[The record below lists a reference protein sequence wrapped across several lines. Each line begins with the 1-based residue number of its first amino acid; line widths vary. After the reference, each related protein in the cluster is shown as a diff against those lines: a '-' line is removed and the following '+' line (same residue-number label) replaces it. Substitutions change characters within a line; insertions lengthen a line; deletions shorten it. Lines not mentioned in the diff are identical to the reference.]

1 MDFDPTDEQRML
13 AETVNSLLGK
23 QSAPLSRLKLLD
35 SERGWSRELW
45 QQYAQLGLLG
55 LTFEEQY
62 DGAGMG
68 GAELATVMESFGRS
82 LVLEPFFATVV
93 LGGTLVSQAGTPEQ
107 KSAILP
113 RVAAGDLLLAFAYA
127 EPGTRWSQTDIA
139 TTAVRSADS
148 GGWAICGEKI
158 AVLGADSADTLIVSA
173 VTPDGIGLFLV
184 DAAAVSVDAY
194 PMQDG
199 HRARAA
205 PRHLGRRRRSHLD
218 GDRRRDGG
226 AVRRIDRG
234 LRTDAVDDRRLPED
248 PGAVR
253 PADRGVPGAAVPRG
267 GHVRRARAGALDGA
281 AGPALA
287 RRRRSGCAA
296 ADRARGQDP
305 GRPAQPAD
313 RAGVHPA
320 ARRHRDDDGVSG
332 RPLLQAQRRHRQ
344 DLRRHQR
351 ADRAGRRRRRAHRLA
366 ARPLP
371 FSYVV
376 YCHACCRRAVCAG
389 RAAACLLPAAR

>member
-13 AETVNSLLGK
+13 AETVNSLLDK
-23 QSAPLSRLKLLD
+23 RYDPASRLKLLD
-35 SERGWSRELW
+35 SELGWSRELW

-55 LTFEEQY
+55 LTFDEQY

-113 RVAAGDLLLAFAYA
+113 KVAAGELLLAFAYT

-139 TTAVRSADS
+139 TTAVRSRD
-148 GGWAICGEKI
+148 GDGWTISGEKI

-184 DAAAVSVDAY
+184 DAADVSVDALRHAGR
-194 PMQDG
+194 PARRG
-199 HRARAA
+199 RAPRRRARAA
-205 PRHLGRRRRSHLD
+205 PRHLGRRHRSHLD
-218 GDRRRDGG
+218 RDRRRDRG
-226 AVRRIDRG
+226 AVRRGDRR
-234 LRTDAVDDRRLPED
+234 LRADAVDDRRLPED

-267 GHVRRARAGALDGA
+267 GHVRRARAGPLDGA

-287 RRRRSGCAA
+287 
-296 ADRARGQDP
+296 
-305 GRPAQPAD
+305 
-313 RAGVHPA
+313 
-320 ARRHRDDDGVSG
+320 
-332 RPLLQAQRRHRQ
+332 
-344 DLRRHQR
+344 
-351 ADRAGRRRRRAHRLA
+351 
-366 ARPLP
+366 
-371 FSYVV
+371 
-376 YCHACCRRAVCAG
+376 
-389 RAAACLLPAAR
+389 

>member
-13 AETVNSLLGK
+13 AETVNSLLDK
-23 QSAPLSRLKLLD
+23 RYDPASRLKLLD
-35 SERGWSRELW
+35 SELGWSRELW

-55 LTFEEQY
+55 LTFDEQY

-107 KSAILP
+107 KAAILP
-113 RVAAGDLLLAFAYA
+113 KVAAGELLLAFAYA

-139 TTAVRSADS
+139 TTAVRSGDGAD
-148 GGWAICGEKI
+148 GWTISGEKI

-184 DAAAVSVDAY
+184 DAADVSVDGYA
-194 PMQDG
+194 MQDG
-199 HRARAA
+199 QRGGDVLLANAPGQLLGTSADAIDHISTVIDVATAALCAESIGVCERMLWMTVDYLKTRVQFGRPIAVFQALQFRAA
-205 PRHLGRRRRSHLD
+205 DMYVALEQARSM
-218 GDRRRDGG
+218 
-226 AVRRIDRG
+226 
-234 LRTDAVDDRRLPED
+234 
-248 PGAVR
+248 
-253 PADRGVPGAAVPRG
+253 
-267 GHVRRARAGALDGA
+267 AL
-281 AGPALA
+281 LA
-287 RRRRSGCAA
+287 RLSLEDDDAGGAA
-296 ADRARGQDP
+296 ADGPRGQDP
-305 GRPAQPAD
+305 GRPVQPAD

-332 RPLLQAQRRHRQ
+332 RALLQAQRRHRQ

-351 ADRAGRRRRRAHRLA
+351 ADRARRRRRRAHRLA

-376 YCHACCRRAVCAG
+376 YCHACCRRAV
-389 RAAACLLPAAR
+389 